1 MTCRALF
8 PVVAAL
14 LLAACGPSE
23 GDQAKAD
30 LSLASALNAR
40 TGVGA
45 RTAPDAVID
54 GRTWHALGQNAWSVT
69 PDGKSAV
76 TVVPAAEFRV
86 MIGDETPVPRGH
98 QSSDIIINL
107 SPKGSEL
114 SQLNLSST
122 QSIAPLAGLRRT
134 VDPAYPETSGETLWL
149 PAPYRGVIKCRPRA
163 VEQMAACQVS
173 LERGATSQSFT
184 IAAADLPQWK
194 LRVDG
199 FAALMDRAAGEA

>member
-54 GRTWHALGQNAWSVT
+54 GRTWHAPGKNAWSVT

-76 TVVPAAEFRV
+76 TVVPDHHPEF
-86 MIGDETPVPRGH
+86 GGGH
-98 QSSDIIINL
+98 
-107 SPKGSEL
+107 
-114 SQLNLSST
+114 
-122 QSIAPLAGLRRT
+122 
-134 VDPAYPETSGETLWL
+134 
-149 PAPYRGVIKCRPRA
+149 
-163 VEQMAACQVS
+163 
-173 LERGATSQSFT
+173 
-184 IAAADLPQWK
+184 
-194 LRVDG
+194 
-199 FAALMDRAAGEA
+199 DRHR